1 MDALED
7 LLQKHWQHLA
17 FRPSQRE
24 IIEASLSGKDVLAL
38 LPTGG
43 GKSMCYQLPALL
55 REGFTLVISPLL
67 SLMYDQVGALIDR
80 GIPAAVLAAGS
91 GAGTVRATLQAAARG
106 TYKLLYVSPERL
118 DTCEMRAALPYLPIS
133 AVAVDEAHCISQW
146 GHDFRPDYLRVQK
159 LREVFPHVPFAA
171 FTATATA
178 AVEADIREHL
188 RLRENLVRFQ
198 QSYERP
204 NIFYRVEAPANR
216 ATALTT
222 ALDQT
227 PGPAIVYCS
236 TRKKAEEVAHSLGS
250 ARHDAVAY
258 HAGLSADAR
267 HEAQHRWMSGEVRVI
282 AATTAFGMGIDRA
295 DVRLVIHYDA
305 PSDLESFYQETGR
318 AGRDGAPAQALT
330 LFEPRDGK
338 KLTADVAKRFPPEAF
353 LRQVYQA
360 VAEYLQIPAGTEVE
374 EYFPFD
380 LAHLCARFKLSKT
393 ETAAALRLLEAE
405 GLWTLTDAVFRPATV
420 HFLVDRSTYD
430 AFAARHPQLA
440 VVATALLRLYG
451 QVFHRSTIV
460 QIPAV
465 AKLLRVRADV
475 VKAALN
481 AMMEAR
487 ILTYEEP
494 GAGPLL
500 HFHHYRVE
508 SAHLLLDIDRLHA
521 LRAAAGNRADAM
533 RRFLEDTD
541 ICRTGQVLK
550 YFGQP
555 APGRCGHCDV
565 CALKERATQPAYS
578 VRTGLLSSLKD
589 FTLSPAALL
598 ASFPA
603 NQRKAAT
610 QELRRLLDEG
620 LLIQDGGHIRV
631 RKAR

>member
-7 LLQKHWQHLA
+7 LLQKHWRHLA

-43 GKSMCYQLPALL
+43 GKSLCYQLPALL
-55 REGFTLVISPLL
+55 REGFTLVVSPLL

-118 DTCEMRAALPYLPIS
+118 DTREMRAALPYLPVS

-146 GHDFRPDYLRVQK
+146 GHDFRPDYLRLQK

-178 AVEADIREHL
+178 AVESDIREHL

-204 NIFYRVEAPANR
+204 NIFYRVEAAANR
-216 ATALTT
+216 SAALTT
-222 ALDQT
+222 AFDQT
-227 PGPAIVYCS
+227 PGPAIVYCN
-236 TRKKAEEVAHSLGS
+236 TRKKAEEVARSLGS
-250 ARHDAVAY
+250 TGHDAIAY
-258 HAGLSADAR
+258 HAGLSAEAR
-267 HEAQHRWMSGEVRVI
+267 HDAQHRWMTGEVRII

-295 DVRLVIHYDA
+295 DVRLVVHHDA

-318 AGRDGAPAQALT
+318 AGRDGAPAHAIT
-330 LFEPRDGK
+330 FFEPRDGK
-338 KLTADVAKRFPPEAF
+338 KLAADVAKRFPPEAF

-380 LAHLCARFKLSKT
+380 LANLCSRFKLPKA

-430 AFAARHPQLA
+430 NFAARHPQLA

-451 QVFHRSTIV
+451 QVFHRPTIV

-465 AKLLRVRADV
+465 AKLLRAPADV

-481 AMMEAR
+481 AMTEAR
-487 ILTYEEP
+487 ILAYEEP
-494 GAGPLL
+494 GTGPLL

-508 SAHLLLDIDRLHA
+508 SAHLLLDIDRLRA
-521 LRAAAGNRADAM
+521 LRVAAATRADAM

-541 ICRTGQVLK
+541 TCRTGQVLE
-550 YFGQP
+550 YFGQA

-565 CALKERATQPAYS
+565 CAAKESTNQSMHS
-578 VRTGLLSSLKD
+578 VRTRVLSLVLEAGS
-589 FTLSPAALL
+589 SPALLL
-598 ASFPA
+598 ASFPV

-610 QELRRLLDEG
+610 QELRNLLDEG
-620 LLIQDGGHIRV
+620 MLVQDGGHIRV
-631 RKAR
+631 RRAK